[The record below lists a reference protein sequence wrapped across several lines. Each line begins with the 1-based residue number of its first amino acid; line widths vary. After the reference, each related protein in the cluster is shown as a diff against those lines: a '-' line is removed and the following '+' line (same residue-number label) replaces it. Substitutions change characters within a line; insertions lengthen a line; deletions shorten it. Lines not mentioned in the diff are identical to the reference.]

1 MNILNKTLMIAVG
14 ILFTL
19 LLFTVACGGDPTPAP
34 TAMPTSAP
42 TVAPTPAPTTMRRHL
57 RRRHGDACSHC
68 HIDTDIGTKSHSDA
82 ITHCNTNPG
91 YYGAI

>member
-34 TAMPTSAP
+34 TAMPTIGPDGCADASA
-42 TVAPTPAPTTMRRHL
+42 HY
-57 RRRHGDACSHC
+57 HGDACSHC

>member
-19 LLFTVACGGDPTPAP
+19 LLVHRG
-34 TAMPTSAP
+34 
-42 TVAPTPAPTTMRRHL
+42 L
-57 RRRHGDACSHC
+57 RRRPDTGAHCHADIGPDGCADASAHYHGDACSHC

>member
-42 TVAPTPAPTTMRRHL
+42 TVAPTPARPQRPY
-57 RRRHGDACSHC
+57 HGDACSHC

-82 ITHCNTNPG
+82 SAHCNTNPG